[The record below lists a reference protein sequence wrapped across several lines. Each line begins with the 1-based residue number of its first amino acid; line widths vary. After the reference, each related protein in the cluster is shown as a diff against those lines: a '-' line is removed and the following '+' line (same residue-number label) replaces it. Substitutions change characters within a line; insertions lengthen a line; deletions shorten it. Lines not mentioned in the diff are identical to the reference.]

1 MDSVIFGLIVALR
14 VGVPLAIPRFP
25 LPAIVA
31 ALVIDAA
38 DQTMLAAFDAEP
50 DNYQGYDKA
59 LDIYYLAIA
68 YLSTLRNWPARA
80 AFGTSQ
86 FLWYYRLIGV
96 VAFEFSG
103 VRALLIVFPNTFE
116 YFFIAFEAIR
126 LRWDP
131 ARLSARNIVFLAAAI
146 WIGIKLPQEYWI
158 HVAQLDFTDAL
169 DNPAFATLVVVGLV
183 VLALIA
189 WRLSR
194 RAPAADWS
202 PISFDVDAHRTT
214 VPFRPAEASP
224 DRWWLRLTE
233 YPLVEKT
240 VLTGLTVAVFSQLFE
255 VEASVLQITLACGFI
270 VIVNAWFGGLLR
282 RRGVSWT
289 NSLVQFVALLFVN
302 WGSLFAYEILGGR
315 FGAELQTG
323 PTLVMLGLLT
333 ILVILYNRFW
343 AIRQADNAETVTS
356 PWVVRPR
363 EGRMI
368 AGVAA
373 GIAQRYGWDPSKVRL
388 ALVASMLFPGPQ
400 VAFYVAAWLAI
411 PGEPAPELLPNDQSL
426 PVQPSTD
433 ALPLDDT
440 PPAAPPSAG

>member
-1 MDSVIFGLIVALR
+1 MDELISGVVFGVILILR

-25 LPAIVA
+25 LPAILA
-31 ALVIDAA
+31 ALVVDAA
-38 DQTMLAAFDAEP
+38 DQTILAAFDAEP
-50 DNYQGYDKA
+50 ANYQGYDKA

-68 YLSTLRNWPARA
+68 YLSTLRNWPAWA

-103 VRALLIVFPNTFE
+103 ARVLLLIFPNTFE
-116 YFFIAFEAIR
+116 YFFIAYEAVR

-146 WIGIKLPQEYWI
+146 WVGIKLPQEFWI

-169 DNPAFATLVVVGLV
+169 KNPAFATLVVLGLV
-183 VLALIA
+183 VLALVA

-194 RAPAADWS
+194 RAPAANWAT
-202 PISFDVDAHRTT
+202 SFDVDAHRTT
-214 VPFRPAEASP
+214 VPFQPAEAP

-240 VLTGLTVAVFSQLFE
+240 ILTGLTVAVFSQLFD
-255 VEASVLQITLACGFI
+255 VEATVLQITLACGFI
-270 VIVNAWFGGLLR
+270 VIVNAWFSGLLR

-302 WGSLFAYEILGGR
+302 WGALLAYEILGAR
-315 FGAELQTG
+315 SEVELQTG

-333 ILVILYNRFW
+333 VLVILYDRFW
-343 AIRQADNAETVTS
+343 AVRQADNAETVTS
-356 PWVVRPR
+356 TVFVRPR
-363 EGRMI
+363 QGRMI

-373 GIAQRYGWDPSKVRL
+373 GIAQRYGWDPTRVRL
-388 ALVASMLFPGPQ
+388 AFVLSTLLPGPQ
-400 VAFYVAAWLAI
+400 VVFYVAAWLI
-411 PGEPAPELLPNDQSL
+411 LPEEPSDVP
-426 PVQPSTD
+426 
-433 ALPLDDT
+433 PLDSSPT
-440 PPAAPPSAG
+440 PGSEAKAETEQCQADHGKQ